1 MKIFVDFEATQ
12 FSEEIISIGAV
23 REDGETFYSLCAP
36 VDGKI
41 TPFITNLTGITAEM
55 VKDAMSPNEVFYEFY
70 KWVFN
75 YTPDPEFYTWGETDI
90 SFLRHTFK
98 RCDFFNS
105 KLIIGWMCGGIID
118 YSKKFCK
125 MIGRKHCKLINAY
138 KCINPEA
145 EQTHNSLDDAVML
158 KEIYNICQDGN
169 EARRIFK
176 DLIYPSPDEV
186 VALSGTAPKWS
197 KMNYPIGTICMIAEK
212 SAPAT
217 RVFDSRDDAINY
229 VIETYQN
236 LPMNEEKA
244 LIRRNTIAAGLKKAT
259 NNNKKWYGFLWR
271 EVR

>member
-1 MKIFVDFEATQ
+1 MKYFIDFEATQ

-36 VDGKI
+36 IDGKI

-55 VKDAMSPNEVFYEFY
+55 VKNAMSPNEVFNEFY
-70 KWVFN
+70 KWIFN
-75 YTPDPEFYTWGETDI
+75 STPNPEFYSWGDSDI
-90 SFLRHTFK
+90 GFLRHTFK
-98 RCDFFNS
+98 RCDSFNS
-105 KLIIGWMCGGIID
+105 KIIIGLMCGGIID

-138 KCINPEA
+138 KCINPKA
-145 EQTHNSLDDAVML
+145 EQIHSSLDDAVML
-158 KEIYNICQDGN
+158 KEIYELCQDAN
-169 EARRIFK
+169 EVKKTFGS
-176 DLIYPSPDEV
+176 LMYPNPNEEPV
-186 VALSGTAPKWS
+186 KAGTAPKWS

-217 RVFDSRDDAINY
+217 RVFNNKDEAINY

-236 LPMNEEKA
+236 MPMNEEKA
-244 LIRRNTIAAGLKKAT
+244 LIRRNTVAAGLKKAT
-259 NNNKKWYGFLWR
+259 NGNKKWYGFLWR